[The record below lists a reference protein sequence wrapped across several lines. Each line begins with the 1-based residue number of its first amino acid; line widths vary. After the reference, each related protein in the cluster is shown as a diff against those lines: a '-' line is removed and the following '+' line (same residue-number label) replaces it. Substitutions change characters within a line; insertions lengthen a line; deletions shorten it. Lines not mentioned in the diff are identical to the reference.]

1 MGVETGEIMLVSVII
16 PAYNSA
22 KTIERTIESVLIQ
35 DYPNI
40 EIIVV
45 NDGSSDDTELVLEK
59 HRDRIKYFYQDN
71 AGVSFARNLG
81 FEKSSGDYIQYL
93 DADDLLAEGKISK
106 QIQAIEENEADVA
119 YGDWKRFTENDFVY
133 KELEIVEREIS
144 LRPEIELITDFWTPL
159 AALLYTR
166 TIANKIGGWNTALP
180 VIQDA
185 RYALDAAIHQA
196 KFIYTPGV
204 MGYYRVHEV
213 GSLST
218 RNRFNFMNDCFE
230 NAKQIDSIW
239 RNEYSI
245 DKEKKN
251 AIINVLRFC
260 VNEFSILDKNKH
272 KQAVNL
278 ILEIDKNYIP
288 ENSKLLGT
296 MSKLLGYRT
305 AETIAYYKRKLS

>member
-1 MGVETGEIMLVSVII
+1 MKTCSIII

-22 KTIERTIESVLIQ
+22 KTIERTLASVFVQ
-35 DYPNI
+35 DYPNL

-45 NDGSSDDTELVLEK
+45 NDGSTDNTEQVLK
-59 HRDRIKYFYQDN
+59 KYADKINYYYQTN
-71 AGVSFARNLG
+71 AGVSIARNLG
-81 FEKSSGDYIQYL
+81 FEKSTGEYIQYL

-106 QIQAIEENEADVA
+106 QIQAIEESEADVA
-119 YGDWKRFTENDFVY
+119 YGDWMRFTENDFVY
-133 KELEIVEREIS
+133 KELEMVEREMA

-204 MGYYRVHEV
+204 MGYYRVHET

-218 RNRFNFMNDCFE
+218 RNRFNFMNDCLE
-230 NAKQIDSIW
+230 NAKQIDAIW
-239 RNEYSI
+239 RKEYST
-245 DKEKKN
+245 DLEKKK

-260 VNEFSILDKNKH
+260 VNEFSILDKSKH
-272 KQAVNL
+272 KEAVSL
-278 ILEIDKNYIP
+278 ILDIDSKFIP
-288 ENSKLLGT
+288 ENSKLLRT

-305 AETIAYYKRKLS
+305 AETIAYFKRKLS

>member
-1 MGVETGEIMLVSVII
+1 MKTCSIII

-22 KTIERTIESVLIQ
+22 KTIERTLASVFVQ
-35 DYPNI
+35 DYPNL

-45 NDGSSDDTELVLEK
+45 NDGSTDNTEQVLK
-59 HRDRIKYFYQDN
+59 KYADKINYYYQTN
-71 AGVSFARNLG
+71 AGVSVARNLG
-81 FEKSSGDYIQYL
+81 FEKSTGDYIQYL

-106 QIQAIEENEADVA
+106 QIQAIEESEADVA
-119 YGDWKRFTENDFVY
+119 YGDWMRFTENDFVY
-133 KELEIVEREIS
+133 KELEMVEREMT

-204 MGYYRVHEV
+204 MGYYRVHET

-218 RNRFNFMNDCFE
+218 RNRFNFMNDCLE
-230 NAKQIDSIW
+230 NAKQIDAIW
-239 RNEYSI
+239 RKEYST
-245 DKEKKN
+245 DLEKKK

-260 VNEFSILDKNKH
+260 VNEFSILDKSKH
-272 KQAVNL
+272 KEAVSL
-278 ILEIDKNYIP
+278 ILDIDSKFIP
-288 ENSKLLGT
+288 ENSKLLRT

-305 AETIAYYKRKLS
+305 AETIAYFKRKLS

>member
-1 MGVETGEIMLVSVII
+1 MKTCSIII

-22 KTIERTIESVLIQ
+22 KTIERTLASVFVQ
-35 DYPNI
+35 DYPNL

-45 NDGSSDDTELVLEK
+45 NDGSTDNTEQVLK
-59 HRDRIKYFYQDN
+59 KYADKINYYYQTN
-71 AGVSFARNLG
+71 AGVSIARNLG
-81 FEKSSGDYIQYL
+81 FEKSTGDYIQYL

-106 QIQAIEENEADVA
+106 QIQAIEESEADVA
-119 YGDWKRFTENDFVY
+119 YGDWMRFTENDFVY
-133 KELEIVEREIS
+133 KELEMVEREMA

-204 MGYYRVHEV
+204 MGYYRVHET

-218 RNRFNFMNDCFE
+218 RNRFNFMNDCLE
-230 NAKQIDSIW
+230 NAKQIDAIW
-239 RNEYSI
+239 RKEYST
-245 DKEKKN
+245 DLEKKK

-260 VNEFSILDKNKH
+260 VNEFSILDKSKH
-272 KQAVNL
+272 KEAVSL
-278 ILEIDKNYIP
+278 ILDIDSKFIP
-288 ENSKLLGT
+288 ENSKLLRT

-305 AETIAYYKRKLS
+305 AETIAYFKRKLS

>member
-1 MGVETGEIMLVSVII
+1 MKKCSVII

-22 KTIERTIESVLIQ
+22 KTIERTLDSVFEQ

-40 EIIVV
+40 EIIVI
-45 NDGSSDDTELVLEK
+45 NDGSTDSTEFILK
-59 HRDRIKYFYQDN
+59 KYTDKIKYYYQTN
-71 AGVSFARNLG
+71 AGVSVARNLG
-81 FEKSSGDYIQYL
+81 FEKSTGDYIQYL
-93 DADDLLAEGKISK
+93 DADDLLAKGKLSI
-106 QIQAIEENEADVA
+106 QINAIEDTQSDVA
-119 YGDWKRFTENDFVY
+119 YGDWMRFTENDFVY
-133 KELEIVEREIS
+133 KELEIVEREMS

-166 TIANKIGGWNTALP
+166 TIANKIGGWNTKLP

-204 MGYYRVHEV
+204 MGYYRVHET

-218 RNRFNFMNDCFE
+218 KNRFNFMNDCFE
-230 NAKQIDSIW
+230 NAKQVDAIW
-239 RNEYSI
+239 RKDYSI
-245 DKEKKN
+245 DQEKKN

-260 VNEFSILDKNKH
+260 VHEFSKLDKNKH

-278 ILEIDKNYIP
+278 ILDIDKNYIP
-288 ENSKLLGT
+288 ESSKLLRA
-296 MSKLLGYRT
+296 MSKLIGYRT

>member
-1 MGVETGEIMLVSVII
+1 MKTCSIII

-22 KTIERTIESVLIQ
+22 KTIERTLASVFVQ
-35 DYPNI
+35 DYPNL

-45 NDGSSDDTELVLEK
+45 NDGSTDNTEQVLK
-59 HRDRIKYFYQDN
+59 KYADKIKYYYQTN
-71 AGVSFARNLG
+71 AGVSIARNLG
-81 FEKSSGDYIQYL
+81 FEKSSGEYIQYL

-106 QIQAIEENEADVA
+106 QIQAIEESEADVA
-119 YGDWKRFTENDFVY
+119 YGDWMRFTENDFVY
-133 KELEIVEREIS
+133 KELEMVEREMA

-204 MGYYRVHEV
+204 MGYYRVHET

-218 RNRFNFMNDCFE
+218 RNRFNFMNDCLE
-230 NAKQIDSIW
+230 NAKQIDAIW
-239 RNEYSI
+239 RKEYST
-245 DKEKKN
+245 DLEKKK

-260 VNEFSILDKNKH
+260 VNEFSILDKSKH
-272 KQAVNL
+272 KEAVSL
-278 ILEIDKNYIP
+278 ILDIDSKFIP
-288 ENSKLLGT
+288 ENSKLLRT

-305 AETIAYYKRKLS
+305 AETIAYFKRKLS

>member
-1 MGVETGEIMLVSVII
+1 MKTCSIVI

-22 KTIERTIESVLIQ
+22 KTIERTLESVFVQ
-35 DYPNI
+35 DYPNL

-45 NDGSSDDTELVLEK
+45 NDGSTDNTEQVLKKYSDK
-59 HRDRIKYFYQDN
+59 INYYYQTN
-71 AGVSFARNLG
+71 AGVSIARNLG
-81 FEKSSGDYIQYL
+81 FEKSTGEYIQYL

-119 YGDWKRFTENDFVY
+119 YGDWMRFTENDFVY
-133 KELEIVEREIS
+133 KELEMVEREMN

-204 MGYYRVHEV
+204 MGYYRVHET

-218 RNRFNFMNDCFE
+218 RNRFNFMNDCLE
-230 NAKQIDSIW
+230 NAKQIDAIW
-239 RNEYSI
+239 RKEYST
-245 DKEKKN
+245 DLEKKK

-260 VNEFSILDKNKH
+260 VNEFSILDKSKH
-272 KQAVNL
+272 KEAVSL
-278 ILEIDKNYIP
+278 ILDIDSKFIP
-288 ENSKLLGT
+288 ENSKLLRT

-305 AETIAYYKRKLS
+305 AETIAYFKRKLS

>member
-1 MGVETGEIMLVSVII
+1 MKTCSIII

-22 KTIERTIESVLIQ
+22 KTIVRTLESVFSQ
-35 DYPNI
+35 DY
-40 EIIVV
+40 EHLEVIVI
-45 NDGSSDDTELVLEK
+45 NDGSTDNTEEVVKAYSDK
-59 HRDRIKYFYQDN
+59 IIYISQKN
-71 AGVSFARNLG
+71 SGVSVARNLG
-81 FEKSSGDYIQYL
+81 FEKSTGEYIQYL

-106 QIQAIEENEADVA
+106 QIQAIEENDADVA
-119 YGDWKRFTENDFVY
+119 YGDWMRFTENDFVY
-133 KELEIVEREIS
+133 KELEIVEREMS

-166 TIANKIGGWNTALP
+166 RIADKIGGWNTSLP

-204 MGYYRVHEV
+204 MGYYRVHET

-218 RNRFNFMNDCFE
+218 RNRFNFMNDCLE
-230 NAKQIDSIW
+230 NAKQIDAIW
-239 RNEYSI
+239 RKEYFT
-245 DKEKKN
+245 DLEKKK

-260 VNEFSILDKNKH
+260 VNEFSILGKKKH

-288 ENSKLLGT
+288 ENSKLLRM
-296 MSKLLGYRT
+296 MSKILGYRT
-305 AETIAYYKRKLS
+305 AETIAYYKRKLN